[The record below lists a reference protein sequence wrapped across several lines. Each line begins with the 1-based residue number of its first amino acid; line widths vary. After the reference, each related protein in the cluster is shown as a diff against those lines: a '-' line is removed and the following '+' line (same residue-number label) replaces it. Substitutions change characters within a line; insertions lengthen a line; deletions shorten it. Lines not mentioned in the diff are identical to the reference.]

1 MEQLQPLKLKRIWPH
16 SKVDFLSTF
25 FILKGLILLLYQNI
39 CYNRFSLLQGVD
51 NMPKTF
57 FNRFFYF
64 SLSFILIGIVALFL
78 PHTVI
83 RHIFR
88 YVVGLSI
95 VAVGFYKLIFSNIKA
110 LGKREFIIDI
120 VEGFIS
126 IIIGVCSI
134 NFYYSET
141 ICLILGAIY
150 LVMPIFRVI
159 ISENKLNQFFMDL
172 LKYIF
177 AGYIITNTVKIPII
191 LKVYVALTFIGIGVG
206 IMIYRFVYYKR
217 NMVDEDEELF

>member
-1 MEQLQPLKLKRIWPH
+1 
-16 SKVDFLSTF
+16 
-25 FILKGLILLLYQNI
+25 
-39 CYNRFSLLQGVD
+39 
-51 NMPKTF
+51 MPKTF

-134 NFYYSET
+134 NFYYNET